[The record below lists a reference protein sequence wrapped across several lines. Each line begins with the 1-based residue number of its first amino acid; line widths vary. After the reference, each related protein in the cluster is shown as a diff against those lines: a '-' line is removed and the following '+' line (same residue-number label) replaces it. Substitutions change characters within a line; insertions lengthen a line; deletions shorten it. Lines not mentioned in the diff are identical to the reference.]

1 MKVDEPHTADGA
13 VFDRECAKCKHLF
26 ECQGKPK
33 EVKKFINFE
42 ERNGKGEKRRS
53 RTNFI

>member
-1 MKVDEPHTADGA
+1 MGEMHKAGGA

-33 EVKKFINFE
+33 EVKNCINFE
-42 ERNGKGEKRRS
+42 ERNGKSEKRRS
-53 RTNFI
+53 CTNCI

>member
-1 MKVDEPHTADGA
+1 MGEMHKADGA

-33 EVKKFINFE
+33 EVKNCINFE
-42 ERNGKGEKRRS
+42 ERNDKGGK
-53 RTNFI
+53 